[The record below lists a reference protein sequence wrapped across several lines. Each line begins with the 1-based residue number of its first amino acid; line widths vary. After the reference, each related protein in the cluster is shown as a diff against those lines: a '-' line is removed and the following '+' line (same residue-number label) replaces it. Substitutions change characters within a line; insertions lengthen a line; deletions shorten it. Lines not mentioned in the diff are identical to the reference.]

1 MCQFMDIA
9 NNRHTI
15 LVVINPISG
24 GGKKTDI
31 PARVM
36 DSIDHNI
43 YNVEIVETE
52 YAGHAYKLAKKAID
66 SNYYAVVAVG
76 GDGTINEVAS
86 ALADSDVALGI
97 VPRGSGNGL
106 ARHIGIPMGADSA
119 INVIN
124 ENNIESYDYCMVNDR
139 PFFCTC
145 GVGFDAVVSEKFAE
159 SKKRGPI
166 TYLKNTVAEF
176 FKYQSESY
184 NITIND
190 RTFTEKAFV
199 IACCNASQYGNNAY
213 IAPNASMQDG
223 LIDITMIHPFSPPE
237 TPILGL
243 LLFTK
248 HIDIDTNIQ
257 CMRASK
263 VIIEREQEGV
273 MHIDG
278 EPINMGKRLE
288 IMCQP
293 RGLKIFTPNNPHQWQ
308 PVIPPISI
316 ADNFKDFVKGIRN
329 ELNI

>member
-1 MCQFMDIA
+1 MNQKY
-9 NNRHTI
+9 NI
-15 LVVINPISG
+15 LAIINPISG
-24 GGKKTDI
+24 GGKKEDLSSHIMDAVGGDI
-31 PARVM
+31 FNV
-36 DSIDHNI
+36 SIA
-43 YNVEIVETE
+43 ETM
-52 YAGHAYKLAKKAID
+52 YSGHAYELAKQAID
-66 SNYYAVVAVG
+66 KNHYAVIAVG

-86 ALADSDVALGI
+86 ALVNSDVALGI
-97 VPRGSGNGL
+97 VPKGSGNGL
-106 ARHIGIPMGADSA
+106 ARHIGIPMNTDNAL
-119 INVIN
+119 NVIN
-124 ENNIESYDYCMVNDR
+124 ENIIESYDYCTVNDR

-166 TYLKNTVAEF
+166 TYLKSTVAEF

-184 NITIND
+184 KIILND
-190 RTFTEKAFV
+190 TSFTEKAFV

-223 LIDITMIHPFSPPE
+223 LLDITMIHPFSAPE
-237 TPILGL
+237 SPFIGL

-248 HIDIDTNIQ
+248 HIDIDTNIKSL
-257 CMRASK
+257 RTSK
-263 VIIEREQEGV
+263 VIIEREHEGV

-288 IMCQP
+288 IECHP
-293 RGLKIFTPNNPHQWQ
+293 KGLKIFTPKNPHQWQ

-316 ADNFKDFVKGIRN
+316 ADSFRDFVNGIRH